1 MVFADQNASLFDV
14 EIKLEAD
21 DCQEIDR
28 NASADTALSPM
39 YRMLGEPVTEE
50 GDLIHVI
57 KPEFDETSDEEIGD
71 CEV

>member
-14 EIKLEAD
+14 EIKLEAY

-28 NASADTALSPM
+28 NASADTALS
-39 YRMLGEPVTEE
+39 LDEPISEE